1 MLRFFASYLTSNIKP
16 NTTTNEENLQ
26 ENFFNF
32 NAKNFDFFAT
42 ETEHSDE
49 VEQPQD
55 ISLLRERKLQELTE
69 KVLLRKIYRQMVM
82 NRHTQ
87 DHLPLSQIQ
96 EKLEEDDLPLKVL
109 QDKLKQKE
117 NSSIY
122 TTIRENINFLLYSK
136 PSKSKKSKPSSSTP
150 IITDTVNNS
159 DNNNNN
165 VSTPKDDKNYDV
177 WDDAIIGHLMN
188 LVETIGVE
196 INQDENSGES
206 INDTKESAPKVDR
219 QLINRVVNEVINE
232 VMREEEFKKRSS
244 HLNDTF
250 TKGSTKVT
258 TDKETIVAES
268 STATTVAIE
277 NNAMK
282 NIGKNTVKNIE
293 KNTVKNI
300 KNIEKNTLKNIEK
313 STVKNIEKNTVKNI
327 EKSTVKNIEKN
338 TVKNIEKSTVKNIE
352 KNTVKNIE
360 KSTVKNIDKNTVKN
374 IEKYTV
380 KNKNIGKNTVKNNT
394 STNIEN
400 NTSTKIENNV
410 ATNNATMDI
419 DIEHVKNVKNDITD
433 DIQENIQ
440 EDTNLESRKIAEEII
455 NFGETINVAES
466 LLPSGNLMN
475 DNASFKS
482 TRSVKRKFRRSIF
495 SLGQSSTSSNDKNPD
510 QTHNS
515 LKRHVSD
522 LSRRG
527 SIHSKKSYDNDLSRR
542 SSISSKFSFS
552 ANTDVIIEEQN
563 EDDFNHNKFFKRN
576 PSTRKS
582 LQFFKNILKNNQNS
596 PLANN
601 EECFLSSRE
610 IREKYYQQFDGVKP
624 DQRVYP
630 KTIGTAGGRSDP
642 GYSNFYLSMP
652 NGQWMVRTRT
662 ASRKITGTQYV
673 EKEFI

>member
-1 MLRFFASYLTSNIKP
+1 MLRFFASYLASNIKP

-136 PSKSKKSKPSSSTP
+136 PSKSKKSKPSLSTP

-159 DNNNNN
+159 DNNNN

-300 KNIEKNTLKNIEK
+300 KNIEKNT
-313 STVKNIEKNTVKNI
+313 
-327 EKSTVKNIEKN
+327 
-338 TVKNIEKSTVKNIE
+338 VKNIEKSTVKNIE

-360 KSTVKNIDKNTVKN
+360 KSTVKNIDKNTVNNNIDKNTVKN

-380 KNKNIGKNTVKNNT
+380 KNKNIGKNTVK
-394 STNIEN
+394 N

>member
-136 PSKSKKSKPSSSTP
+136 PSKSKKSKPSLSTP

-159 DNNNNN
+159 DNNNN

-300 KNIEKNTLKNIEK
+300 KNIEKNT
-313 STVKNIEKNTVKNI
+313 VKNI

-380 KNKNIGKNTVKNNT
+380 KNKNIGKNTVK
-394 STNIEN
+394 N

>member
-136 PSKSKKSKPSSSTP
+136 PSKSKKSKPSLSTP

-159 DNNNNN
+159 DNNNN

-300 KNIEKNTLKNIEK
+300 KNIEKNT
-313 STVKNIEKNTVKNI
+313 VKNI

-338 TVKNIEKSTVKNIE
+338 TVKNIEKTRKIRISTLSMFIK
-352 KNTVKNIE
+352 
-360 KSTVKNIDKNTVKN
+360 
-374 IEKYTV
+374 
-380 KNKNIGKNTVKNNT
+380 
-394 STNIEN
+394 
-400 NTSTKIENNV
+400 TKI
-410 ATNNATMDI
+410 
-419 DIEHVKNVKNDITD
+419 
-433 DIQENIQ
+433 
-440 EDTNLESRKIAEEII
+440 
-455 NFGETINVAES
+455 
-466 LLPSGNLMN
+466 
-475 DNASFKS
+475 
-482 TRSVKRKFRRSIF
+482 
-495 SLGQSSTSSNDKNPD
+495 
-510 QTHNS
+510 
-515 LKRHVSD
+515 
-522 LSRRG
+522 
-527 SIHSKKSYDNDLSRR
+527 
-542 SSISSKFSFS
+542 
-552 ANTDVIIEEQN
+552 
-563 EDDFNHNKFFKRN
+563 
-576 PSTRKS
+576 
-582 LQFFKNILKNNQNS
+582 LQF
-596 PLANN
+596 
-601 EECFLSSRE
+601 
-610 IREKYYQQFDGVKP
+610 
-624 DQRVYP
+624 
-630 KTIGTAGGRSDP
+630 
-642 GYSNFYLSMP
+642 
-652 NGQWMVRTRT
+652 
-662 ASRKITGTQYV
+662 
-673 EKEFI
+673 

>member
-32 NAKNFDFFAT
+32 NAKNFDFFTT

-82 NRHTQ
+82 NRHSQ

-109 QDKLKQKE
+109 QDKLRQKE

-136 PSKSKKSKPSSSTP
+136 PSKSKNSKPSLSTP
-150 IITDTVNNS
+150 IITETVNNS

-165 VSTPKDDKNYDV
+165 VSIPKDDKNYDV

-188 LVETIGVE
+188 LVETIGIE

-206 INDTKESAPKVDR
+206 INETKDSVPKVDR

-258 TDKETIVAES
+258 TKKEDKEIIVAES
-268 STATTVAIE
+268 STATTIAIE

-300 KNIEKNTLKNIEK
+300 KNIEKNTLKNLEK
-313 STVKNIEKNTVKNI
+313 STVKNI

-338 TVKNIEKSTVKNIE
+338 TVKNIEK
-352 KNTVKNIE
+352 
-360 KSTVKNIDKNTVKN
+360 
-374 IEKYTV
+374 YTV
-380 KNKNIGKNTVKNNT
+380 KNKNNGKNTLKNNT
-394 STNIEN
+394 STN
-400 NTSTKIENNV
+400 NTSTKIENNF

-419 DIEHVKNVKNDITD
+419 DLEHVKNVKNDITD
-433 DIQENIQ
+433 DIQKNIQ
-440 EDTNLESRKIAEEII
+440 VDTKLESRKIAEEII

-466 LLPSGNLMN
+466 LLPSGNLIN

-482 TRSVKRKFRRSIF
+482 TRSVKRKIRRSIF
-495 SLGQSSTSSNDKNPD
+495 SLGQSTTSSNDKNSD

-542 SSISSKFSFS
+542 SSISSKYSFS

-582 LQFFKNILKNNQNS
+582 LQFFRNILKNNQNS

-610 IREKYYQQFDGVKP
+610 IREKYYQQFDEVKP

-662 ASRKITGTQYV
+662 GSRKITGTQYV

>member
-32 NAKNFDFFAT
+32 NAKNFDFFTT

-136 PSKSKKSKPSSSTP
+136 PSKSKKSKPSLSTP

-338 TVKNIEKSTVKNIE
+338 TVNN
-352 KNTVKNIE
+352 
-360 KSTVKNIDKNTVKN
+360 NIDKNTVKN

>member
-300 KNIEKNTLKNIEK
+300 KNIEKNTLKNI
-313 STVKNIEKNTVKNI
+313 
-327 EKSTVKNIEKN
+327 
-338 TVKNIEKSTVKNIE
+338 
-352 KNTVKNIE
+352 
-360 KSTVKNIDKNTVKN
+360 
-374 IEKYTV
+374 
-380 KNKNIGKNTVKNNT
+380 
-394 STNIEN
+394 
-400 NTSTKIENNV
+400 
-410 ATNNATMDI
+410 
-419 DIEHVKNVKNDITD
+419 
-433 DIQENIQ
+433 
-440 EDTNLESRKIAEEII
+440 
-455 NFGETINVAES
+455 
-466 LLPSGNLMN
+466 
-475 DNASFKS
+475 
-482 TRSVKRKFRRSIF
+482 
-495 SLGQSSTSSNDKNPD
+495 
-510 QTHNS
+510 
-515 LKRHVSD
+515 
-522 LSRRG
+522 
-527 SIHSKKSYDNDLSRR
+527 
-542 SSISSKFSFS
+542 
-552 ANTDVIIEEQN
+552 
-563 EDDFNHNKFFKRN
+563 
-576 PSTRKS
+576 
-582 LQFFKNILKNNQNS
+582 
-596 PLANN
+596 
-601 EECFLSSRE
+601 
-610 IREKYYQQFDGVKP
+610 
-624 DQRVYP
+624 
-630 KTIGTAGGRSDP
+630 
-642 GYSNFYLSMP
+642 
-652 NGQWMVRTRT
+652 
-662 ASRKITGTQYV
+662 
-673 EKEFI
+673 

>member
-1 MLRFFASYLTSNIKP
+1 MYIKTIDSLSLASNIKP

-122 TTIRENINFLLYSK
+122 TTIRENINFLLY
-136 PSKSKKSKPSSSTP
+136 
-150 IITDTVNNS
+150 N
-159 DNNNNN
+159 
-165 VSTPKDDKNYDV
+165 DKNYDV

-300 KNIEKNTLKNIEK
+300 KNIEKNT
-313 STVKNIEKNTVKNI
+313 
-327 EKSTVKNIEKN
+327 
-338 TVKNIEKSTVKNIE
+338 VKNIEKSTVKNIE

-360 KSTVKNIDKNTVKN
+360 KSTVKNIDKNTVNNNIDKNTVKN

-380 KNKNIGKNTVKNNT
+380 KNKNIGKNTVK
-394 STNIEN
+394 N

>member
-1 MLRFFASYLTSNIKP
+1 MLRFFASYLASNIKP

-136 PSKSKKSKPSSSTP
+136 PSKSKKSKPSLSTP

-159 DNNNNN
+159 DNNNN

-300 KNIEKNTLKNIEK
+300 KNIEKNT
-313 STVKNIEKNTVKNI
+313 VKNI

-360 KSTVKNIDKNTVKN
+360 KSTVKNIDKNTVNNNIDKNTVKN

-380 KNKNIGKNTVKNNT
+380 KNKNIGKNTVK
-394 STNIEN
+394 N

>member
-1 MLRFFASYLTSNIKP
+1 MLRFFASYLASNIKP

-136 PSKSKKSKPSSSTP
+136 PSKSKKSKPSLSTP

-159 DNNNNN
+159 DNNNN

-293 KNTVKNI
+293 KNT
-300 KNIEKNTLKNIEK
+300 
-313 STVKNIEKNTVKNI
+313 
-327 EKSTVKNIEKN
+327 
-338 TVKNIEKSTVKNIE
+338 
-352 KNTVKNIE
+352 
-360 KSTVKNIDKNTVKN
+360 
-374 IEKYTV
+374 
-380 KNKNIGKNTVKNNT
+380 NKNIGKNTVK
-394 STNIEN
+394 N